1 MGNKIYN
8 NYKKTKKQQIE
19 QYPKEKVKKRKIYKF
34 KPEVV
39 KVTVYDGSGK
49 INYDIKPKY
58 SYIYKGVP
66 GGWYI

>member
-1 MGNKIYN
+1 MGNKIL
-8 NYKKTKKQQIE
+8 KKKNIE
-19 QYPKEKVKKRKIYKF
+19 ITPKKRKKRKKYSI
-34 KPEVV
+34 KPGVV

-49 INYDIKPKY
+49 INYNIKPKY